1 MANKPFTL
9 ACMILITFMLTITV
23 TCAESINSAYY
34 SNSFDSPSSLN
45 DGYWSANDTQIQTIN
60 GTNVLEINGEASFN
74 PHHGN
79 YALDNFTIQ
88 FDVYHNVVYENN
100 TAYSGPFYQAADSE
114 NRTILLM
121 GYVQRETS
129 NGDQVE
135 VHQEGFLTDLL
146 TYHHYYFIFNRS
158 SEWST
163 WRLTGYIAQVDG
175 IEGFYRANFT
185 IQVDNETITS
195 FRSDSI
201 IPEGTV
207 HNITNEEVR
216 PIAYHNIYPLP
227 QTGVMIIPTA
237 STNNGLH
244 YSYLTNKVSTVLYNQ
259 AIPSYVDN
267 FLYGYA
273 NAVPISVD
281 FNLHTDTNAHTNS
294 YLSNCNLFTDANYN
308 PESYLANFNVR
319 SNTNCSRIYN
329 DFNSAPVSFRFITRC
344 IYSDI
349 KRPAIRTFTFR

>member
-9 ACMILITFMLTITV
+9 ACIILITFMLTTTV
-23 TCAESINSAYY
+23 TCAEPINSAYY
-34 SNSFDSPSSLN
+34 SNSFDAPSSLN

-74 PHHGN
+74 PQHGN
-79 YALDNFTIQ
+79 YALNNFTIQ

-121 GYVQRETS
+121 GYIQRETS
-129 NGDQVE
+129 NGNQVE

-146 TYHHYYFIFNRS
+146 TYHHYYFLFNRS

-237 STNNGLH
+237 STNNGIH
-244 YSYLTNKVSTVLYNQ
+244 YSYLTNKVSTILHNQ

-273 NAVPISVD
+273 NTVPISA
-281 FNLHTDTNAHTNS
+281 TSTSTPTPTPTPIPTSQTAT
-294 YLSNCNLFTDANYN
+294 YLPTPTITPNPTSQTSTYAPTPTVPEFTTILILPLFLFVLFLAVILRQQNTRNKNYC
-308 PESYLANFNVR
+308 LR
-319 SNTNCSRIYN
+319 S
-329 DFNSAPVSFRFITRC
+329 
-344 IYSDI
+344 
-349 KRPAIRTFTFR
+349 